1 MPDDCRNAGH
11 DGGSYK
17 IEIVLNPTDQH
28 VIKCNGNKTMAADAP
43 LHTDEETEDDNDE
56 KDVHVNAVLWRSG
69 TLATWPAI
77 DLNVLIQQTITR
89 CTNPLN
95 GKQKIK
101 TAVCKHTDSVDSN
114 NSVNAYPRID
124 RLLTNSKEII
134 L

>member
-1 MPDDCRNAGH
+1 MPDDAENH
-11 DGGSYK
+11 SDSHK
-17 IEIVLNPTDQH
+17 IEILLNPTEKH
-28 VIKCNGNKTMAADAP
+28 VINCNGDTVMSDVP
-43 LHTDEETEDDNDE
+43 LHTDEDDDDDDVVVD

-89 CTNPLN
+89 CTNTLN

-101 TAVCKHTDSVDSN
+101 TAVCKQTESVDSN
-114 NSVNAYPRID
+114 NSVVIYSRID
-124 RLLTNSKEII
+124 TLLANSKEII

>member
-1 MPDDCRNAGH
+1 MPD
-11 DGGSYK
+11 GSQK
-17 IEIVLNPTDQH
+17 VEIVLNPTDQL
-28 VIKCNGNKTMAADAP
+28 VINCNGGKAIAADAP
-43 LHTDEETEDDNDE
+43 LHTDEETEDDNDD
-56 KDVHVNAVLWRSG
+56 KDVHVNTVLWRSG

-101 TAVCKHTDSVDSN
+101 TAICKHTDSVDSN
-114 NSVNAYPRID
+114 NSLNAYPRIET
-124 RLLTNSKEII
+124 LLANSKEII